1 MDVPRFLICNL
12 ACADFCM
19 GIYLGILAIV
29 DASTL
34 GEFEMHAIKWQKSP
48 GCLVAGFLGIVASE
62 LSVFTLTIITMER
75 FYAIKH
81 AMRFNKRLSLKHAVY
96 VMLGGW
102 FFCLALASLPL
113 FEISDYRKFAICLP
127 FETGDRASLAYV
139 CFIMFF
145 NGVSFLII
153 VGCYTKMYVS
163 IILGSQSW
171 NSKDFRVAKR
181 MALLVFTDFL
191 CWAPI
196 IFFSVTAALGKDLI
210 GLNEAKVLTIF
221 VLPLNSC
228 ANPFLYAI
236 FTKQFKKDCVKLCKR
251 IEESSISRSL
261 TNSTGR
267 RLSFG
272 ISTWRNSHLHSPFH
286 TEKRG
291 SCSNS
296 VSASSSMG
304 GVVNQTEDGGCQL
317 FDRENYIV
325 KEIAEDNSEN
335 ENIVENTNTPINNE
349 SLQHSC
355 SNLIQKSECECCHS
369 KTRKLS
375 VGPMGSD
382 TQIVIHFDKKGNAQ
396 STEKSMKDKKCVR
409 CKKCNKKVQKR
420 KSQKPYSAHEHS
432 RDSDVNFSKSKDFVN
447 FSSQADDQFQN
458 TENQQ
463 SQEMCDS
470 KLLKKADDFQHGKV
484 KDEKVTQVQLHD
496 KIISTKEKR
505 ELLKLPKSS
514 EKRDKTMH
522 INEWRKSSHLPCLW
536 RHSLDLDSN
545 MPKYK
550 SNSLAD
556 LPRSP
561 MGFDGSPGKRR
572 SLSSRHEGY
581 LLRKNSNRDSAYEDE
596 EEMLEYQDCKSLS
609 AEQCRLFTPK
619 HLNDTNDTF
628 KITYMLKRQERID
641 SQSAESEEK
650 LELLGPATKMTRPS
664 SKRGSDKESGIS
676 SENFFTGD

>member
-1 MDVPRFLICNL
+1 
-12 ACADFCM
+12 
-19 GIYLGILAIV
+19 
-29 DASTL
+29 
-34 GEFEMHAIKWQKSP
+34 
-48 GCLVAGFLGIVASE
+48 
-62 LSVFTLTIITMER
+62 
-75 FYAIKH
+75 
-81 AMRFNKRLSLKHAVY
+81 
-96 VMLGGW
+96 
-102 FFCLALASLPL
+102 
-113 FEISDYRKFAICLP
+113 
-127 FETGDRASLAYV
+127 
-139 CFIMFF
+139 
-145 NGVSFLII
+145 
-153 VGCYTKMYVS
+153 MYVS
-163 IILGSQSW
+163 IILGPQSC

-210 GLNEAKVLTIF
+210 GLNIAKVLTIF

-296 VSASSSMG
+296 VSASSSIG
-304 GVVNQTEDGGCQL
+304 GVVNQTEDGECQL
-317 FDRENYIV
+317 YDRDNYIV

-335 ENIVENTNTPINNE
+335 ENIIENTNSPKNNE
-349 SLQHSC
+349 SAHNSC
-355 SNLIQKSECECCHS
+355 TDLIQKSECECCHS

-382 TQIVIHFDKKGNAQ
+382 TQIVIHFDKKGNAL
-396 STEKSMKDKKCVR
+396 STEKSAKDKKCVR

-420 KSQKPYSAHEHS
+420 KSPKHSAYEHS
-432 RDSDVNFSKSKDFVN
+432 RDSDVTYTKSKESVN
-447 FSSQADDQFQN
+447 YCSQADDQVQN
-458 TENQQ
+458 IENHQPK
-463 SQEMCDS
+463 ETCDE
-470 KLLKKADDFQHGKV
+470 KLLKKADDMSHGKV
-484 KDEKVTQVQLHD
+484 KGEIVTQVQLHNNT
-496 KIISTKEKR
+496 ILTKEKK
-505 ELLKLPKSS
+505 ELLRLPKSS

-536 RHSLDLDSN
+536 RNSLDLDSN

-561 MGFDGSPGKRR
+561 IGFDGSPGKRR

-596 EEMLEYQDCKSLS
+596 EEMIEYQDCKSLS
-609 AEQCRLFTPK
+609 AEQCRHLTPK
-619 HLNDTNDTF
+619 HLNDTTDAF
-628 KITYMLKRQERID
+628 KITHSLKRQERID
-641 SQSAESEEK
+641 SQSADSEEK
-650 LELLGPATKMTRPS
+650 LELLGPTTKVTRPS